1 VMDHEA
7 APAAPRAS
15 PHVIEVAAFV
25 VDDRRH
31 TSPPQS

>member
-1 VMDHEA
+1 MDHEA
-7 APAAPRAS
+7 AFASPRAATQMVQI
-15 PHVIEVAAFV
+15 PAFV